1 MTNWKKNWL
10 KMTTTTKKICNLFVS
25 EISRE
30 ELHALPLVGFE
41 GKIHVIDHLIEADLA
56 VNLLRSFP
64 VLGFDTETRPSFT
77 KGKINHIALLQ
88 LSTDTEAFLFRL
100 CRMKIP
106 KSLLELLSDPN
117 ILKVGVAVN
126 NDLEVMKKSVKIM
139 PQGFVDLQEFVL
151 KYDIKSL
158 SLAKIAGIVL
168 GVRISKSQQ
177 TSNWEN
183 KILTE
188 AQQRYAATDA
198 WVCYRIY
205 EKLIRDNM

>member
-1 MTNWKKNWL
+1 MTNWKKKWL
-10 KMTTTTKKICNLFVS
+10 KMTTTKTKNCNLFVS
-25 EISRE
+25 EISKD
-30 ELHALPLVGFE
+30 ELHHLPLACFE
-41 GKIHVIDHLIEADLA
+41 GKIHVIDHLIEANLA
-56 VNLLRSFP
+56 VNYLRSFP

-88 LSTDTEAFLFRL
+88 LSIDTDAFLFRL

-117 ILKVGVAVN
+117 ILKIGVAVN
-126 NDLEVMKKSVKIM
+126 NDLEVMKKSVKIV
-139 PQGFVDLQEFVL
+139 PQGFIDLQELVQE
-151 KYDIKSL
+151 YDIKSL
-158 SLAKIAGIVL
+158 ALAKMAGIVL

-198 WVCYRIY
+198 WMCYQIY
-205 EKLIRDNM
+205 EKLKNNN